1 MFDVFD
7 HHECMLTHLRCDLD
21 YILNLDKSMTKIDK
35 AQMNQRAE
43 ALTS

>member
-7 HHECMLTHLRCDLD
+7 YHECMLTHLGCDLD

-35 AQMNQRAE
+35 AQMNQRA
-43 ALTS
+43 